1 MRLQKIR
8 IKRGITQADLAETA
22 GVTKPTISHIECG
35 THPPKLETM
44 LKVARALGV
53 ELADIDE
60 FKQRIAA

>member
-8 IKRGITQADLAETA
+8 IKRGITQAELAETA

>member
-8 IKRGITQADLAETA
+8 IKRGITQAELAETA

-44 LKVARALGV
+44 LKVSKALDV

-60 FKQRIAA
+60 FQQRIAA

>member
-8 IKRGITQADLAETA
+8 IKRGITQAELAETA

-53 ELADIDE
+53 ELADVDE